1 MFRIGHRASRTALP
15 RWSVVTI
22 VSVALTPTLPHLNS
36 TASGTPALP
45 APAVPIALSGA
56 GACAVGR
63 VAGAP

>member
-36 TASGTPALP
+36 TASDTPALP
-45 APAVPIALSGA
+45 APAIPTTLSGVA
-56 GACAVGR
+56 ACAGGR
-63 VAGAP
+63 VTGVP